1 MKSIRYKLRALCNEH
16 VLFFSYRWAA
26 WAVAALVVFLHSR
39 STPDVLVTPGMLL
52 LVLTLVVNFFLTA
65 FSLTYLRV
73 IRRRPTLLA
82 LDVVASVALIWVV
95 GGMALPFLPYA
106 LGALILPALLL
117 GWRSA
122 LLLSLLFVAVDLALL
137 SVQTSIPQGA
147 GLTDTAVRATI
158 PPAFALIWSGIP
170 WLARR
175 IMLLPLMTPARHAGR
190 LFAAEQE
197 DLASSDMNASQP
209 VLPVPKQ
216 TERSMQQLTA
226 GLSVA
231 SQRTPVRTTMEPG
244 IEQSKPESWRTTF
257 VLQPHPDV
265 DLSIALNHLI
275 TTFRNQHLIDVHLV
289 QAGAPRQLTPVQ
301 YGTLFRLVQEAL
313 LNVQQHART
322 SSARLMLRYE
332 ADAVILTVQDDG
344 VGLLDGTY
352 HRPGIHALRAMYYRL
367 AELDGHLEVF
377 EGENSGV
384 TVRGTLPLEEF

>member
-16 VLFFSYRWAA
+16 ILFFSYRWVA
-26 WAVAALVVFLHSR
+26 WAVAALVILLHSR
-39 STPDVLVTPGMLL
+39 SSPDALVTPGMLL
-52 LVLTLVVNFFLTA
+52 LVLTGVVNFFLTA
-65 FSLTYLRV
+65 FSPAYLRV

-82 LDVVASVALIWVV
+82 LDVVASVALIWIG

-137 SVQTSIPQGA
+137 SMQTDIPEGI
-147 GLTDTAVRATI
+147 GLTDTAVRAII
-158 PPAFALIWSGIP
+158 PPAFALIWSGVP

-175 IMLLPLMTPARHAGR
+175 IMLLPMMIPTRYSDR
-190 LFAAEQE
+190 LFSTESE
-197 DLASSDMNASQP
+197 DRASSGMNVPQP
-209 VLPVPKQ
+209 VLPIPNQ
-216 TERSMQQLTA
+216 TEGSMQQLSA

-231 SQRTPVRTTMEPG
+231 SQPMARTMMERGNEPG
-244 IEQSKPESWRTTF
+244 KPESWRTTF
-257 VLQPHPDV
+257 VMQPHPDV
-265 DLSIALNHLI
+265 DLAIALNHLI
-275 TTFRNQHLIDVHLV
+275 TTFRNQHLIDVHLA
-289 QAGAPRQLTPVQ
+289 QAGTPRQLTPVQ

-313 LNVQQHART
+313 LNVQQHARAR
-322 SSARLMLRYE
+322 SAHLTLRYE
-332 ADAVILTVQDDG
+332 ADVVVLIVQDDG

-367 AELDGHLEVF
+367 AELDGHLDVF